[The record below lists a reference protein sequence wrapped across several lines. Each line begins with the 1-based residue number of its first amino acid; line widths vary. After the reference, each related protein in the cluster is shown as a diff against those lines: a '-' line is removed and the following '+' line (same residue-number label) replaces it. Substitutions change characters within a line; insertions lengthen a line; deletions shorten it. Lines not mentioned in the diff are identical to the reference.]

1 MNPPEFNRVELPSP
15 SGVEVATRLAQATAA
30 LSRHLRAARRAGD
43 LDQEA
48 IAGAVQR
55 AFDDLGGTF
64 LKFGQL
70 VASSPSIF
78 GDPVSHAFRGCLDRA
93 TPEPFRSVQRQI
105 ERELGAS
112 IDELFEHIEPEPMAA
127 ASLAVVHRAKTRD
140 GQAVAVKVLRPG
152 IERRIATDL
161 AVLQPLGMFLAR
173 QVAVGI
179 SGTLPGLISGLANQL
194 SEELDL
200 RNEVLAAEWFA
211 DVLRGLGVT
220 KVRVPASVAALS
232 GRRVVTM
239 ELIDGVAIDD
249 ADAIT
254 ALEVDAAPL
263 LLDCLR
269 TWFAATLATGAFHGD
284 IHAGNVLVEPSGN
297 LVLLDWGI
305 VGRLDEETSRFFRR
319 VLEGALGD
327 ETAWPEIADHI
338 KATYGEGM
346 QDLVSG
352 DEAQFVAF
360 VRSQVEPLLR
370 TPFGQIDL
378 RTMLLGDGA
387 TDGKKLGERSAI
399 ESVRNWWL
407 ERKRVRKVMELEGYG
422 GGFDQATFLLSK
434 QLVYFE
440 RYGKRY
446 LPDTP
451 LLDDVEHYR
460 ALLAA
465 AMVPSAPTS

>member
-1 MNPPEFNRVELPSP
+1 
-15 SGVEVATRLAQATAA
+15 
-30 LSRHLRAARRAGD
+30 
-43 LDQEA
+43 
-48 IAGAVQR
+48 
-55 AFDDLGGTF
+55 
-64 LKFGQL
+64 
-70 VASSPSIF
+70 
-78 GDPVSHAFRGCLDRA
+78 
-93 TPEPFRSVQRQI
+93 
-105 ERELGAS
+105 
-112 IDELFEHIEPEPMAA
+112 
-127 ASLAVVHRAKTRD
+127 
-140 GQAVAVKVLRPG
+140 
-152 IERRIATDL
+152 
-161 AVLQPLGMFLAR
+161 
-173 QVAVGI
+173 
-179 SGTLPGLISGLANQL
+179 
-194 SEELDL
+194 
-200 RNEVLAAEWFA
+200 
-211 DVLRGLGVT
+211 
-220 KVRVPASVAALS
+220 
-232 GRRVVTM
+232 
-239 ELIDGVAIDD
+239 VAIDD
-249 ADAIT
+249 ADAID

-305 VGRLDEETSRFFRR
+305 VGRLDDETSRFFRR

-327 ETAWPEIADHI
+327 ETAWPEIAAHI

-346 QDLVSG
+346 QDLVGG

-370 TPFGQIDL
+370 MPFGQIDL

-387 TDGKKLGERSAI
+387 TDGKKLGERNAI

-460 ALLAA
+460 ALLAGP
-465 AMVPSAPTS
+465 AMPSISAS